1 MLKTFYRAISF
12 SLFMYI
18 LLGLIYPSAT
28 YLLGSSL
35 FPKQSKGS
43 LIFQNEIPVGSE
55 FIGQNFS
62 QPKYFWGRPSA
73 AGEKGYDATNSGA
86 SNLAT
91 TNKDLLDRIEKS
103 IQEFLKQNP
112 TIKREEIPTDLVTA
126 SASGLDPEISIQS
139 AKIQIPRIAKAR
151 NISENNLTLLVDKL
165 TQNPTLSFIGTERVN
180 VLLLNNE
187 LDKETSKMKN

>member
-12 SLFMYI
+12 SILMYFLVGI
-18 LLGLIYPSAT
+18 CYPYATYFLGLN
-28 YLLGSSL
+28 L

-55 FIGQNFS
+55 LIGQNFS
-62 QPKYFWGRPSA
+62 QAKYFWGRPSA
-73 AGEKGYDATNSGA
+73 AGEKGYDATSSGA

-91 TNKDLLDRIEKS
+91 TNKDLIDRIEKS
-103 IQEFLKQNP
+103 IQEFLRQNP
-112 TIKREEIPTDLVTA
+112 SIKREEIPTDLVTA

-151 NISENNLTLLVDKL
+151 NISENNLNLLVNKL
-165 TQNPTLSFIGTERVN
+165 TQNPTLTFIGTERVN
-180 VLLLNNE
+180 VLLLNIE
-187 LDKETSKMKN
+187 LDKETSKLKN

>member
-1 MLKTFYRAISF
+1 MFKTFYRAISF
-12 SLFMYI
+12 SILMYI
-18 LLGLIYPSAT
+18 LLGLIYPYAT

-55 FIGQNFS
+55 LIGQNFS
-62 QPKYFWGRPSA
+62 QAKYFWGRPSA

-91 TNKDLLDRIEKS
+91 TNKDLIDRIEKS
-103 IQEFLKQNP
+103 IQEFLRQNP
-112 TIKREEIPTDLVTA
+112 SIKREEIPTDLVTA

-139 AKIQIPRIAKAR
+139 VKIQIPRIAKAR
-151 NISENNLTLLVDKL
+151 NISENNLNLLVDKL

-180 VLLLNNE
+180 VLLLNIE
-187 LDKETSKMKN
+187 LDKETSKLKN